1 LVFIA
6 PFVLAKS
13 WVEEINKFVSLSNGH
28 DAYSVLIHNRHVYG
42 GLRVCEYRGRGR
54 KTDVKAIP
62 NADAVLSTYHTL
74 AGESAKTTS
83 PLFKIHW
90 FRIVLDE
97 GIEHLWNNC
106 ETR

>member
-1 LVFIA
+1 MGLGKTLTM
-6 PFVLAKS
+6 LANVVATLKDAAAFQS
-13 WVEEINKFVSLSNGH
+13 SPTSPSL
-28 DAYSVLIHNRHVYG
+28 ATL
-42 GLRVCEYRGRGR
+42 
-54 KTDVKAIP
+54 TDVKAIA
-62 NADAVLSTYHTL
+62 NADVVLSTYHTL

-106 ETR
+106 ETL

>member
-1 LVFIA
+1 MTFIA
-6 PFVLAKS
+6 TLVLIKS
-13 WVEEINKFVSLSNGH
+13 WVEEINKFVSLSNCH
-28 DAYSVLIHNRHVYG
+28 DTCSVLIHNRHVYG
-42 GLRVCEYRGRGR
+42 GLRVCEYHGRGR
-54 KTDVKAIP
+54 ETDVKAIA
-62 NADAVLSTYHTL
+62 NADVVLSTYHTL

-106 ETR
+106 ETL